1 MLEIDMSSTL
11 VGIIVVLV
19 ILFISMG
26 LVMVSQRRTMVIERL
41 GKYHRTLE
49 PGLNLI
55 IPFVDQ
61 ARAINILRF
70 QGDQPVITS
79 ERKIDMREIV
89 LDFPRQSVITKD
101 NVGVGIDGVLYY
113 QIMDA
118 QSAVYGTENLV
129 LAIQTLAQTTLRSEI
144 GKMELDAIFESR
156 EEINASLQIT
166 MDDAGNKWGVKVNRV
181 EIRDINIPDEIR
193 DAMNKQMVAERSRRA
208 VVREAEGYKEAE
220 IQRAEGDKQSAIL
233 KAQGDRD
240 ASIARA
246 EGEKQA
252 AVLTAD
258 GEGRAIQIITAA
270 LSEKVAPESAV
281 QYLIAQRYITMLPH
295 LAKQGDRVFVPMEGT
310 ALLSSVGGMRDLFA
324 PGAMSAMDNT
334 GMPPASPRS

>member
-1 MLEIDMSSTL
+1 MSF
-11 VGIIVVLV
+11 IIVGV
-19 ILFISMG
+19 IAALAVLFIISG
-26 LVMVSQRRTMVIERL
+26 LILVSQRRTMVIERL

-49 PGLNLI
+49 PGLNFI

-61 ARAINILRF
+61 GRAINILRF
-70 QGDQPVITS
+70 QGEQPFITS

-118 QSAVYGTENLV
+118 QAAVYGTENLV

-156 EEINASLQIT
+156 EQINDSLQST
-166 MDDAGNKWGVKVNRV
+166 MDEAGNKWGVKVNRV

-220 IQRAEGDKQSAIL
+220 IQRAEGDKQAAIL

-240 ASIARA
+240 AAVARA

-258 GEGRAIQIITAA
+258 GEGRAIQIISSAI
-270 LSEKVAPESAV
+270 SEKVAPENAI
-281 QYLIAQRYITMLPH
+281 QYLIAQRYISMLPH

-310 ALLSSVGGMRDLFA
+310 ALLGSVGGIRELLG
-324 PGAMSAMDNT
+324 PGAMAAVDAGT
-334 GMPPASPRS
+334 AS

>member
-1 MLEIDMSSTL
+1 MSF
-11 VGIIVVLV
+11 IIVGV
-19 ILFISMG
+19 IAALAVLFIISG
-26 LVMVSQRRTMVIERL
+26 LILVSQRRTMVIERL

-49 PGLNLI
+49 PGLNFI

-61 ARAINILRF
+61 GRAINILRF
-70 QGDQPVITS
+70 QGEQPFITS

-118 QSAVYGTENLV
+118 QAAVYGTENLV

-156 EEINASLQIT
+156 EQINDSLQST
-166 MDDAGNKWGVKVNRV
+166 MDEAGNKWGVKVNRV

-220 IQRAEGDKQSAIL
+220 IQRAEGDKQAAIL

-240 ASIARA
+240 AAVARA

-258 GEGRAIQIITAA
+258 GEGRAIQIISSAI
-270 LSEKVAPESAV
+270 SEKVAPENAI
-281 QYLIAQRYITMLPH
+281 QYLIAQRYISMLPH

-310 ALLSSVGGMRDLFA
+310 ALLGSVGGIRELLG
-324 PGAMSAMDNT
+324 PGA
-334 GMPPASPRS
+334 